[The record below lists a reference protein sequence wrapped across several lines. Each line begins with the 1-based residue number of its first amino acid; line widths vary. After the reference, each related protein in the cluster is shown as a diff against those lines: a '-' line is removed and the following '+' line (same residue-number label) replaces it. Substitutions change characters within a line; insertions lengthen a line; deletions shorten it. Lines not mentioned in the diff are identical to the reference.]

1 MSSDSEWNDLIEK
14 LDYVKFEQL
23 CRDLIVA
30 MEYSDVIWR
39 QGGGDR
45 GRDIEA
51 TLKRK
56 HPDGITHS
64 TEKWFFECKK
74 YSSVMSTLQCWI
86 KSS

>member
-39 QGGGDR
+39 QGGGDS

-64 TEKWFFECKK
+64 IEKWFF
-74 YSSVMSTLQCWI
+74 
-86 KSS
+86 